1 MDEIQKTE
9 MRNYAMAAGFF
20 VIATQFFLQLA
31 ATFLGEDMYLMFSI
45 MDLTGVITAFLLLLA
60 GVILIVLKNR
70 DLTAITFFM
79 TGMLYVFLGYSPDK
93 TTAPAIAG
101 IFLLILAAVILTA
114 KDRKK
119 YLLAI
124 IPALM
129 GLSRICVAVVPHEVS
144 TAVTALIAVVALYFA
159 FACASERIAFPGGA
173 VLKADVATDFKASG
187 SVLGYLLFGT
197 SCAVWTGIYFL
208 GIQTEAA
215 LAADAICGMMLI
227 SSGIL
232 LFAVGKMRFTPIMF
246 ILMGFLTLISQLL
259 TGPLFYVVGAMFIV
273 LGLFALL
280 RNESR
285 ILPGIM
291 LILYGVTYF
300 VGAVTIGSAAVPVVS
315 GVLNLI
321 VTVISVYLAFA
332 VFSQNK
338 RLPLF

>member
-1 MDEIQKTE
+1 
-9 MRNYAMAAGFF
+9 
-20 VIATQFFLQLA
+20 
-31 ATFLGEDMYLMFSI
+31 
-45 MDLTGVITAFLLLLA
+45 
-60 GVILIVLKNR
+60 
-70 DLTAITFFM
+70 M
-79 TGMLYVFLGYSPDK
+79 TVD
-93 TTAPAIAG
+93 
-101 IFLLILAAVILTA
+101 
-114 KDRKK
+114 
-119 YLLAI
+119 I
-124 IPALM
+124 II
-129 GLSRICVAVVPHEVS
+129 SVA
-144 TAVTALIAVVALYFA
+144 ALY
-159 FACASERIAFPGGA
+159 FACASERIALPLGA
-173 VLKADVATDFKASG
+173 LLKKDVITDFKASG
-187 SVLGYLLFGT
+187 SVLGYLLFGLST
-197 SCAVWTGIYFL
+197 TVWAGTYLL
-208 GIQTEAA
+208 GVPSEIA
-215 LAADAICGMMLI
+215 LVFDSICGMMLI